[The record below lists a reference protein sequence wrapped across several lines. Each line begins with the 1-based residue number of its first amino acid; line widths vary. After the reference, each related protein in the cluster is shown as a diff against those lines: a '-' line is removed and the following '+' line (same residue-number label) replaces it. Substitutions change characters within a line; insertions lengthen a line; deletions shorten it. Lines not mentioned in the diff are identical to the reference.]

1 VAAPVTDMDSQI
13 EQLKQLS
20 GLRDQ
25 GVLTEAEF
33 AAQKAKVLGL

>member
-1 VAAPVTDMDSQI
+1 MDSQI

-25 GVLTEAEF
+25 GVLTDA
-33 AAQKAKVLGL
+33 LHTRRRRPPPPN